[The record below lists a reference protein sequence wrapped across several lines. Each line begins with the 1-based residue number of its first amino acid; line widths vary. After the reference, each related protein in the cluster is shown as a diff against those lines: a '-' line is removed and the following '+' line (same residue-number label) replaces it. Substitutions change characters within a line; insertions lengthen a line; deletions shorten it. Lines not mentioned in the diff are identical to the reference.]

1 MKLIIS
7 YTFFDMHIYA
17 MVILQVIKIRDSI
30 YIINIIIIVF
40 WKEKDLWLDRRQEIQ
55 T

>member
-17 MVILQVIKIRDSI
+17 MVILQVIKIL
-30 YIINIIIIVF
+30 YIMYS
-40 WKEKDLWLDRRQEIQ
+40 DLKFN
-55 T
+55 